1 MSNLMKIHIL
11 NFTLLMLLGIT
22 VLVLTTCSQPAYANE
37 ENLINHNDRGQ
48 A

>member
-1 MSNLMKIHIL
+1 MSNLMKIYTP
-11 NFTLLMLLGIT
+11 NFALLMRLGIT